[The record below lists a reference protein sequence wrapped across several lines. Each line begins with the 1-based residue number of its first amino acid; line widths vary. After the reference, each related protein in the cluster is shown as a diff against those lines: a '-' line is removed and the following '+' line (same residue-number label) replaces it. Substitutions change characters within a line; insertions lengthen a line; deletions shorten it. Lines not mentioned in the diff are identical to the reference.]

1 MPRIDWDDPKI
12 EIALRKAMSA
22 YLNAPY
28 REKHHAVEK
37 EFVKY
42 TGVWAAF
49 GTIRQHAKEKGIWI
63 GGRKR

>member
-1 MPRIDWDDPKI
+1 MSRIDWESPEI

-28 REKHHAVEK
+28 KERHRIVEK

-42 TGVWAAF
+42 TGIWAAF
-49 GTIRQHAKEKGIWI
+49 HTIREHSKEKGIWI
-63 GGRKR
+63 GER

>member
-1 MPRIDWDDPKI
+1 MSRINWESPEVK
-12 EIALRKAMSA
+12 IALQKAMSA

-42 TGVWAAF
+42 TGIWAAF
-49 GTIRQHAKEKGIWI
+49 HTIREHAKEKGIWL
-63 GGRKR
+63 GGR